1 MTESEKQFVLRVGSF
16 FVTFVL
22 AAATGHWI
30 FIVLALLNLGLS
42 FYWFAQAENDNKP
55 KVKDGGK

>member
-22 AAATGHWI
+22 AAATGHWL
-30 FIVLALLNLGLS
+30 FITLALVNLGLS
-42 FYWFAQAENDNKP
+42 VYWFAQAETEQ
-55 KVKDGGK
+55 DGGK